1 MKLPFFNS
9 YPYTNFEQ
17 LNLDKIMQLI
27 GSFDARITS
36 NTNRIESLE
45 GRMDT
50 AEVDISDLK
59 ERMTAA
65 ENDIDNLEDRM
76 DSAEGTLDDHEDRI
90 TALEGEYSD
99 IRSDINNLDIRVT
112 NVEGDVTDIK
122 GDIIDIKGDIVDIK
136 GDIIDING
144 DISTITTNVNNLTT
158 RVNNI
163 NQVSANVADTPTGTL
178 QTLKINDT
186 TYSVPQGGGGS
197 GSTVVINP
205 AGTGVADAEKIE
217 VDGIIYDIPSNV
229 TANPGSGSTD
239 LTSIGIGGTNYNVQN
254 LTVDTSLDN
263 TSHNP
268 VENKAVT
275 DGINAVAGDITTI
288 NNTINNIN
296 TDLTNRGTVVSA
308 SGHGNLTT
316 SSFLGLQLINQ
327 VIPAGTWVILVDWN
341 TTGYTGANAVGI
353 SINLDDITHSTTL
366 RSTGVKASASG
377 IISTSLHAILDVNE
391 DTTIRLK
398 CGSGSNPGNTYA
410 CSAWLNAIR
419 IK

>member
-59 ERMTAA
+59 DRMTSA
-65 ENDIDNLEDRM
+65 ENDIDDLEDRM
-76 DSAEGTLDDHEDRI
+76 DAAEGTLDDHEDRI

-99 IRSDINNLDIRVT
+99 LRSDINNLDIRVT

-144 DISTITTNVNNLTT
+144 DISTITTNVSNLTT

-178 QTLKINDT
+178 QSLKINDT

-205 AGTGVADAEKIE
+205 AGTGVANAEKIE

-296 TDLTNRGTVVSA
+296 TDLTNRGTYITA
-308 SGHGNLTT
+308 SGHGNITN
-316 SSFLGLQLINQ
+316 SSHTVNLINQ
-327 VIPAGTWVILVDWN
+327 VIPAGTWMLFIDFN
-341 TTGYTGANAVGI
+341 TTGYSGVTAGGI
-353 SINLDDITHSTTL
+353 SLSLIDVATSISLKESGLKVSAGGYCST
-366 RSTGVKASASG
+366 AMNY
-377 IISTSLHAILDVNE
+377 ILNANE
-391 DTTIRLK
+391 ATTITFK
-398 CGSGSNPGNTYA
+398 ANIGYNPNGTYA
-410 CSAWLNAIR
+410 CKAWLYAVR